1 MSPGLI
7 ALIVVLIVVALVVVR
22 SVRIVPQARA
32 AVIERLG
39 RYIRTQGPGL
49 TFLVPFVDRMR
60 PLMDLREQVVSFPP
74 QPVITSD
81 NLTVAIDSVI
91 YFQVTDPRSA
101 TYEIQNYIQ
110 AVEQLTITTLRNV
123 VGSLN
128 LEQALTSRDGINTE
142 LRGVLDEATGPWGIR
157 VARVEIKAIDPPP
170 SIQDAMEQQMRADRN
185 KRALILTAEGQRES
199 AIKSAEG
206 QKAAQILQAEGQKQG
221 AILAAEADRQSR
233 ILRAEGERAARYL
246 AAQGQAKAI
255 ETTFAAIHDAKP
267 DPALLAYQYLQTL
280 PQIAQGDANKMWIVP
295 SEFSKALE
303 GLSKINS
310 EDGDSTPSWLQATGS
325 GVSSDAPKIDTSG
338 WFDSNL
344 PAAADLPDRGN
355 LRASDDDADTR
366 EAHDLLSV
374 GPADVPSAVYAGPP
388 PTHRPDAPFA
398 GSPTDSLPQF
408 PANQQFFTP
417 QQFQGGQQF
426 QPEHQAHPGQQP
438 APSRPGPGQLPV
450 DPLAEGEPFAAP
462 QQFQAGQN
470 VPPGFPPTSGPGQP
484 FSDIQAPPAAQLPT
498 APDNPWLH
506 ADRSGEGENPG

>member
-1 MSPGLI
+1 MPPWWYWVILLI
-7 ALIVVLIVVALVVVR
+7 LAR

-39 RYIRTQGPGL
+39 RYTRTATPGL
-49 TFLVPFVDRMR
+49 TVLVPFVDRMR
-60 PLMDLREQVVSFPP
+60 PQIDLREQVVSFPP

-81 NLTVAIDSVI
+81 NLTVGVDSVI
-91 YFQVTDPRSA
+91 YFQVTDPRAA

-128 LEQALTSRDGINTE
+128 LEQALTSRDEINNK

-199 AIKSAEG
+199 AIKTAEG
-206 QKAAQILQAEGQKQG
+206 QKAAAILDAEGRKQA

-233 ILRAEGERAARYL
+233 ILKAEGERAARYL
-246 AAQGQAKAI
+246 SAQGQAKAI
-255 ETTFAAIHDAKP
+255 ETTFGAIHAAKP

-303 GLSKINS
+303 GLAGLTGKS
-310 EDGDSTPSWLQATGS
+310 DGEQAPSWLAQTGT
-325 GVSSDAPKIDTSG
+325 GGNRAAQGIDTAN

-344 PAAADLPDRGN
+344 PPAAAQPEAQN
-355 LRASDDDADTR
+355 LRASDEDPDSLAAQV
-366 EAHDLLSV
+366 EGSGSSVAELLGGLDLPN
-374 GPADVPSAVYAGPP
+374 GATATP
-388 PTHRPDAPFA
+388 PT
-398 GSPTDSLPQF
+398 T
-408 PANQQFFTP
+408 PA
-417 QQFQGGQQF
+417 
-426 QPEHQAHPGQQP
+426 
-438 APSRPGPGQLPV
+438 APSE
-450 DPLAEGEPFAAP
+450 D
-462 QQFQAGQN
+462 
-470 VPPGFPPTSGPGQP
+470 PPT
-484 FSDIQAPPAAQLPT
+484 T
-498 APDNPWLH
+498 
-506 ADRSGEGENPG
+506 